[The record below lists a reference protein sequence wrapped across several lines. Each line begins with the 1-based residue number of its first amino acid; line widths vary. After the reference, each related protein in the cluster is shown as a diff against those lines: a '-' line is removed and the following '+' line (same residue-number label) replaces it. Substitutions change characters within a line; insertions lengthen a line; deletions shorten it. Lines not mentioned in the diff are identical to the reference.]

1 MFLRG
6 AGICRS
12 RAFFMIL
19 EGWQDP
25 APFRPAISCAHRRY
39 KYTFSAILKIYF
51 CKSLKIFP
59 DIIENQS
66 RICYHQTEGWV
77 RHGVGRPGIEHENKG
92 AELRSVSGFF
102 TAHNRGGCMGLFGKN
117 ERNNRRIVKAFKLG
131 MDMHGRLVATESRRI
146 KGMLTAAAEESALG

>member
-1 MFLRG
+1 MSSSEYVFARG
-6 AGICRS
+6 WHMPVPR
-12 RAFFMIL
+12 FFMIL

-92 AELRSVSGFF
+92 AELRSVSGFLQLITEEDAWVF
-102 TAHNRGGCMGLFGKN
+102 SGKTS
-117 ERNNRRIVKAFKLG
+117 ETI
-131 MDMHGRLVATESRRI
+131 
-146 KGMLTAAAEESALG
+146 EE